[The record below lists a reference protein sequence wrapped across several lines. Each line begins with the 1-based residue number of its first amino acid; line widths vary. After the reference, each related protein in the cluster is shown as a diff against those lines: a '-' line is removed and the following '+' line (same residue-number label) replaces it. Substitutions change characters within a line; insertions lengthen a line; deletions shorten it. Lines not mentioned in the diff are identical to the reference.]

1 MSYAT
6 SAVLSG
12 SLDPSRAH
20 PVRVLI
26 ADDHP
31 VVRDGLKTML
41 SSDPEVKVVGEA
53 RDGDEAL
60 KLMHDV
66 DWDVAVLDYSMPGK
80 GGVDLLSQVKHDYP
94 ERPVLILSIYP
105 EDPHGMRALKAGAAG
120 YITKES
126 AGDELTAAVK
136 KVMSG
141 GRYVSAA
148 LAEKLAARL
157 TPDQDR
163 PPHERLSDR
172 EYRVMWLLA
181 SGRSLQ
187 QIAEEMH
194 LSPSTVSTYRGRILK
209 KLALS
214 SNVELVHYAMKHRL
228 IE

>member
-1 MSYAT
+1 
-6 SAVLSG
+6 
-12 SLDPSRAH
+12 
-20 PVRVLI
+20 VLI

-41 SSDPEVKVVGEA
+41 SSDPEVQVVGEA

-60 KLMHDV
+60 AMMNTV
-66 DWDVAVLDYSMPGK
+66 EWDVAVLDYSMPGK
-80 GGVDLLSQVKHDYP
+80 GGVDLLAQVKHDHP
-94 ERPVLILSIYP
+94 DRPVLILSIYP

-136 KVMSG
+136 KVVSG

-209 KLALS
+209 KLSLS

>member
-1 MSYAT
+1 MSYAMT
-6 SAVLSG
+6 NTHPLPRG
-12 SLDPSRAH
+12 H

-41 SSDPEVKVVGEA
+41 SSDPEVTVVGEA

-60 KLMHDV
+60 DLMRSV

-80 GGVDLLSQVKHDYP
+80 GGVDVLSQVKHDYP

-136 KVMSG
+136 KVVTG

-157 TPDQDR
+157 TPDMDR

-209 KLALS
+209 KLGLS

>member
-1 MSYAT
+1 
-6 SAVLSG
+6 
-12 SLDPSRAH
+12 
-20 PVRVLI
+20 VRVLI

-31 VVRDGLKTML
+31 VVRQGLKTML
-41 SSDPEVKVVGEA
+41 SSDPEISVVGEA

-60 KLMHDV
+60 ALVHSLE
-66 DWDVAVLDYSMPGK
+66 WDVAVLDYSMPGR
-80 GGVDLLSQVKHDYP
+80 GGVDLLAAVKHDYP
-94 ERPVLILSIYP
+94 DRPVLILSIYP

-120 YITKES
+120 YISKES
-126 AGDELTAAVK
+126 ASEDLTAAVK
-136 KVMSG
+136 KVVNG
-141 GRYVSAA
+141 GRYVSAS

-157 TPDQDR
+157 TPEQDR

-209 KLALS
+209 KLGLS